1 MNVGV
6 LLAAALWMAAPSPAP
21 AQAGPEPQIPL
32 RDAFVV
38 AAETVIDDAG
48 TTDVKA
54 DDAHFAGQMTS
65 LKEAQ
70 ANLAAMADVDREH
83 TIADAMK
90 DIVFQVASCHIQS
103 IDGADTTKCQSQ
115 IETARKRAMQTINKH
130 KSGSSWVD
138 GPPSN

>member
-6 LLAAALWMAAPSPAP
+6 LLAAALWIVAPSPAP
-21 AQAGPEPQIPL
+21 AQAGPQPQTPL

-38 AAETVIDDAG
+38 AAETVIDDAAS
-48 TTDVKA
+48 TDVKA

-65 LKEAQ
+65 LKQAH
-70 ANLAAMADVDREH
+70 ANLTAMAEDDREH

-103 IDGADTTKCQSQ
+103 TDGADTTKCQSQ
-115 IETARKRAMQTINKH
+115 IETARNRAMETINKH
-130 KSGSSWVD
+130 KSGGSWVD
-138 GPPSN
+138 GPPE